1 MEQFELDEGD
11 CEDMVR
17 LFATR
22 PVTVKKIEGRYFLQ
36 VPDLNL
42 PVGNMQVPDAAQEA
56 LSLLNGIARLELGNF
71 RPPKILGF
79 SNTNPHTG
87 KLQTFMSL
95 SGKCE
100 ARSRSYA
107 TVTVRL
113 SDGTIATNQAPTY
126 VETVSKLAD
135 DNKSLNLALTL
146 FGKKKQH
153 DWISLYNVFDAIQKS
168 FGERKL
174 IEQLVTEDEIDDF
187 KHNANQHR
195 HALTECKPRKRK
207 RKQPV
212 RQKKAMTLAEG
223 EAWISGILRAWVKK
237 LNI

>member
-1 MEQFELDEGD
+1 MRNNLSAIPKGNSRSDMEQFELDEGD

-17 LFATR
+17 LFATG

-36 VPDLNL
+36 IPELKL
-42 PVGNMQVPDAAQEA
+42 PVGNTQVPDAAQEA

-71 RPPKILGF
+71 CPPKILGF

-113 SDGTIATNQAPTY
+113 SDGTIATNQAPRSIHGIPSAKSP
-126 VETVSKLAD
+126 ET
-135 DNKSLNLALTL
+135 
-146 FGKKKQH
+146 
-153 DWISLYNVFDAIQKS
+153 
-168 FGERKL
+168 
-174 IEQLVTEDEIDDF
+174 
-187 KHNANQHR
+187 
-195 HALTECKPRKRK
+195 
-207 RKQPV
+207 
-212 RQKKAMTLAEG
+212 
-223 EAWISGILRAWVKK
+223 LRAHPRYMAPMASQCTK
-237 LNI
+237 L